1 MAKQNKPLT
10 NAETAAF
17 CSQMSMILTSGISTL
32 EGVSILLEDSSN
44 EKEKALLNIMNDT
57 LLSTGSFYLAVKD
70 ANVFPDY
77 MLQMVQLGEQTGKL
91 DEVMESLADYYEKEH
106 SLSQSLRNAI
116 SYPFL
121 MILMMIVVILV
132 LITKVMP
139 VFHQVFNQL
148 GTEMTGASLALLNF
162 GQFLNKHAFA
172 FGIIL
177 LLLTIF
183 LIYLFKAPKGQ
194 LCLRRILEKIPSF
207 RNLQELMGAR
217 RFASGMALSLSSGL
231 TPLECLRLSI
241 PLVTNASF
249 RGRLECCEKEV
260 ASGGDLCESLLSHKI
275 FTGLYA
281 KMASIGAK
289 TGVMDE
295 VMEKIAGQYEDE
307 INEGLSKVVAA
318 IEPSLVIILS
328 LIVGVILLSV
338 MLPLISIMAGL

>member
-1 MAKQNKPLT
+1 MATQNKPLT

-17 CSQMSMILTSGISTL
+17 CSQMSMILTSGISSL
-32 EGVSILLEDSSN
+32 EGISILLEDSTN
-44 EKEKALLNIMNDT
+44 EKEKELLAIMNDT
-57 LLSTGSFYLAVKD
+57 LLASGSFYLAVKD

-77 MLQMVQLGEQTGKL
+77 MVQMVQLGEQTGKL
-91 DEVMESLADYYEKEH
+91 DNVMEALADYYEKEH

-162 GQFLNKHAFA
+162 GQFLNKHALI

-177 LLLTIF
+177 LLLAVF
-183 LIYLFKAPKGQ
+183 LVYLFKAPKGQ
-194 LCLRRILEKIPSF
+194 TLLRKMLEKIPSF
-207 RNLQELMGAR
+207 RSLQTLMGTR
-217 RFASGMALSLSSGL
+217 RFANGMALSLSSGL

-241 PLVTNASF
+241 PLVTDADF
-249 RGRLECCEKEV
+249 RERLDRCEEEV
-260 ASGGDLCESLLSHKI
+260 SAGGDLCESLLSQKI

-295 VMEKIAGQYEDE
+295 VMGKISNQYEDE
-307 INEGLSKVVAA
+307 INEGLAKVVAS
-318 IEPSLVIILS
+318 IEPTLVIILS

>member
-1 MAKQNKPLT
+1 
-10 NAETAAF
+10 
-17 CSQMSMILTSGISTL
+17 
-32 EGVSILLEDSSN
+32 
-44 EKEKALLNIMNDT
+44 
-57 LLSTGSFYLAVKD
+57 
-70 ANVFPDY
+70 
-77 MLQMVQLGEQTGKL
+77 
-91 DEVMESLADYYEKEH
+91 
-106 SLSQSLRNAI
+106 
-116 SYPFL
+116 
-121 MILMMIVVILV
+121 
-132 LITKVMP
+132 
-139 VFHQVFNQL
+139 
-148 GTEMTGASLALLNF
+148 
-162 GQFLNKHAFA
+162 
-172 FGIIL
+172 
-177 LLLTIF
+177 
-183 LIYLFKAPKGQ
+183 
-194 LCLRRILEKIPSF
+194 
-207 RNLQELMGAR
+207 MGAR

-249 RGRLECCEKEV
+249 RGRLECCEQEV

-338 MLPLISIMAGL
+338 MLPLISIMTGL